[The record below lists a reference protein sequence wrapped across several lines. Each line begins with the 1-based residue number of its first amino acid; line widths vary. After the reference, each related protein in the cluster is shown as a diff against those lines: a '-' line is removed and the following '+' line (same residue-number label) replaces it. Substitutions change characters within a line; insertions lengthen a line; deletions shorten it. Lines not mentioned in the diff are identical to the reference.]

1 MATASTRIPLV
12 DPESP
17 DPEVAAVFDA
27 IRAHGGEPLHL
38 HRTLAQAPAL
48 LRPFLDL
55 AFALRLN
62 AKTPRR
68 DRELVILRTLQHTR
82 GEYGFVHHRRMGLAA
97 GLTEDQI
104 DDLARWR
111 DSGRFTARER
121 ALLAYTDGMFA
132 PGGVDAPTFEAAAGH
147 LPAPGD
153 LVEITLTSAFYSA
166 VAQLTNTLC
175 IPVDDAPDGNSF
187 NRSGR

>member
-1 MATASTRIPLV
+1 MRIPLV
-12 DPESP
+12 DPDGADP
-17 DPEVAAVFDA
+17 DVAALFDA

-38 HRTLAQAPAL
+38 HRTLAHAPAL

-55 AFALRLN
+55 AFALRLH

-97 GLTEDQI
+97 GLTEGQI
-104 DDLARWR
+104 DDLARWH

-132 PGGVDAPTFEAAAGH
+132 PGGVDARTFEATASH
-147 LPAPGD
+147 LPSPGD
-153 LVEITLTSAFYSA
+153 LVEITLTSAFYAA
-166 VAQLTNTLC
+166 VAQFTQTLR
-175 IPVDDAPDGNSF
+175 IPLDDAPDGGNSP
-187 NRSGR
+187 NSRAR